1 MATLLAGPGW
11 DGRDGRDGRD
21 DRDGDLVGRLDPL
34 TLATYRWRV
43 ANNAY
48 DAPEVLDALANSLA
62 AIMLSDFGDGVEWR
76 GLRR

>member
-11 DGRDGRDGRD
+11 DGRDGRA
-21 DRDGDLVGRLDPL
+21 GDLAGRLDPL

-48 DAPEVLDALANSLA
+48 DAPEVLDALAGCLA
-62 AIMLSDFGDGVEWR
+62 AMMLSDFGDGVEWSR
-76 GLRR
+76 LRR